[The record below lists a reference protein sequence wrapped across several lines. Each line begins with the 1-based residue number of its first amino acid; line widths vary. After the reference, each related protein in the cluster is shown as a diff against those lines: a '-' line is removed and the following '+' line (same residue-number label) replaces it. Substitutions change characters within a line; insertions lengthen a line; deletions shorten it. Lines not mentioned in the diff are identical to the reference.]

1 MTGKAPQPPLKSLV
15 WPMRLTLAGL
25 WAERLA
31 RAFWPLWSL
40 VLVTLSAL
48 AFGVHDLGPLHYAQA
63 AGAVIVILG
72 LLLAARG
79 LRTFRKPTALDAL
92 DRLDST
98 MPGRPIA
105 TLRDTQVMGTKD
117 PASLAIWQ
125 AHQERM
131 AARAAGARPVQP
143 DLKLSSRDRFSLR
156 YVALTAFVMAAIFG
170 SFWKAGTVAGLTP
183 GAALATPGGPSWEAW
198 AQPPAYTGKPSLYLN
213 DITDPELALPTGTR
227 LQIRL
232 YGPEG
237 DLTVAQTVADVP
249 PPAPEPAP
257 DSGVDVKATPAAAV
271 PNAMKGIS
279 DLTITRSG
287 SLTIDGPGGREW
299 QITAI
304 PDAAPTVE
312 VSGDM
317 VREADGRFKQS
328 IKATDDYGITAG
340 RVTIALDLA
349 KLDRR
354 HGLKVDPE
362 AIEPV
367 VLDIPLPRKG
377 KRTDLTATL
386 VDDLSKHVFANL
398 PVTMTFAVTDAAGN
412 EGTSAPYDVTL
423 HGKRFF
429 DPLAAALIEM
439 RRDILWNRI
448 NAPRSVELLKA
459 VTNRPEGF
467 IRHERAFLHLR
478 VLMRKLEATEA
489 SLSVE
494 DRDAIAE
501 ELWKIAFMVEE
512 GNLQDAFDRLQRAQ
526 DRLDEAIK
534 NGASPE
540 EIDQLMKEMQQAL
553 NDYMREL
560 AEEAQRN
567 PDKQQQ
573 GQMQGQMMS
582 GDQLQQMLDKLQQ
595 LMEEGKT
602 AEAAELMEQLRQLM
616 QNMQVVQGQQGQ
628 GQGQPGQKGM
638 QGLGD
643 TLRDQQ
649 DLSDDSFRD
658 LQGVPRPG
666 QDQGEGQ
673 NQGQNQGQQ
682 PGDQQPGQDGQQDG
696 QQPGDQFGQN
706 QQPDGQGSGDQGSL
720 SDRQRAL
727 RERLDQLQNGDL
739 PGDGTEQGEA
749 GRQDL
754 DRAGRAMEDAENALR
769 DGDLSGALDR
779 QAEAMEALRDGMQ
792 NFGDALAEEQRQNR
806 DGQGGEQD
814 FGSADPNGTD
824 PLGRRQGDSARIGSD
839 QNMVQND
846 PDTRAQEL
854 LDEIRRRSGEL
865 TRPLEELDYLK
876 RLLQM
881 F

>member
-1 MTGKAPQPPLKSLV
+1 MTGRTPEPPLKSLV

-40 VLVTLSAL
+40 VLVTLAAL
-48 AFGVHDLGPLHYAQA
+48 AFGVQDLGPLHYAQA
-63 AGAVIVILG
+63 AGVITG
-72 LLLAARG
+72 LAALALLALGQKR
-79 LRTFRKPTALDAL
+79 FRKPTAMDAL
-92 DRLDST
+92 DRLDAT

-105 TLRDTQVMGTKD
+105 ALRDTQVIGTND
-117 PASLAIWQ
+117 PASLAVWH
-125 AHQERM
+125 AHLDRM

-143 DLKLSSRDRFSLR
+143 DLRLSSRDRFSLR
-156 YVALTAFVMAAIFG
+156 YVALTAFVMAALFG
-170 SFWKAGTVAGLTP
+170 SFWKAGTIAGLTL
-183 GAALATPGGPSWEAW
+183 GAAIAMPGGPSWEAW

-213 DITDPELALPTGTR
+213 DITDPALDLPTGTR

-237 DLTVAQTVADVP
+237 GLSVTQTIADLP
-249 PPAPEPAP
+249 KPEPAAAPAP
-257 DSGVDVKATPAAAV
+257 DAKASPAAV
-271 PNAMKGIS
+271 PNAMQGIY
-279 DLTITRSG
+279 DLTVTRSG
-287 SLTIDGPGGREW
+287 DLTIDGPGGREW

-317 VREADGRFKQS
+317 VREADGRFKQA
-328 IKATDDYGITAG
+328 IKAADDYGITAA
-340 RVTIALDLA
+340 RVTITLDMA
-349 KLDRR
+349 KVDRR
-354 HGLKVDPE
+354 HGLTVDPE
-362 AIEPV
+362 AVEPV
-367 VLDIPLPRKG
+367 ILDVPLPRKG
-377 KRTDLTATL
+377 KRTALTATL
-386 VDDLSKHVFANL
+386 IDDLSKHVFANL
-398 PVTMTFAVTDAAGN
+398 PVTMVFAVADAGGN
-412 EGTSAPYDVTL
+412 EGSSAPYQVTL

-439 RRDILWNRI
+439 RRDILWNRV
-448 NAPRSVELLKA
+448 NAPRAVELLKA

-467 IRHERAFLHLR
+467 IRHDRAFLHLR
-478 VLMRKLEATEA
+478 VLMRSLEAQEAALTTE
-489 SLSVE
+489 S
-494 DRDAIAE
+494 RDTIAE
-501 ELWKIAFMVEE
+501 ELWKIALMVEE
-512 GNLQDAFDRLQRAQ
+512 GNLQDAFERLQRAQ

-560 AEEAQRN
+560 AEESQRN
-567 PDKQQQ
+567 PGDQQQ
-573 GQMQGQMMS
+573 SQMMQGQMMS
-582 GDQLQQMLDKLQQ
+582 GDQLKEMLDKLQQ

-628 GQGQPGQKGM
+628 GQGSPGQQGM

-649 DLSDDSFRD
+649 DLSDDAFRD

-666 QDQGEGQ
+666 DQSGEGQEQGQDQGKG
-673 NQGQNQGQQ
+673 NQQ
-682 PGDQQPGQDGQQDG
+682 GDQQGE
-696 QQPGDQFGQN
+696 GDQFGQN
-706 QQPDGQGSGDQGSL
+706 QQDEGQGSGDQGSL
-720 SDRQRAL
+720 SDRQRGL

-749 GRQDL
+749 GRRDL
-754 DRAGRAMEDAENALR
+754 DRAGRAMEDAEKALR
-769 DGDLSGALDR
+769 DGDLDGALDR
-779 QAEAMEALRDGMQ
+779 QAEAMEALRDGMR
-792 NFGDALAEEQRQNR
+792 NFGEALAEEQRQQR
-806 DGQGGEQD
+806 DGQGGDQD

-824 PLGRRQGDSARIGSD
+824 PLGRRPGETARIGSD

-846 PDTRAQEL
+846 PDQRAQEL

-865 TRPLEELDYLK
+865 ARPLEELDYLK

>member
-1 MTGKAPQPPLKSLV
+1 MIGKTPQLPLKSLV

-40 VLVTLSAL
+40 ALVTLAAL
-48 AFGVHDLGPLHYAQA
+48 AFGVQDLGALRYAQI
-63 AGAVIVILG
+63 AGAIIG
-72 LLLAARG
+72 LFALALLAYG
-79 LRTFRKPTALDAL
+79 LRRFRKPTALDAL
-92 DRLDST
+92 DRIDAT

-105 TLRDTQVMGTKD
+105 ALTDTQVIGVND
-117 PASLAIWQ
+117 PASLAVWN

-143 DLKLSSRDRFSLR
+143 DLKLSSRDRYSLR
-156 YVALTAFVMAAIFG
+156 YVALTAFVMAALFG
-170 SFWKAGTVAGLTP
+170 SFWKAGSVAGLSP
-183 GAALATPGGPSWEAW
+183 GAAVAMPGGPSWEAW

-213 DITDPELALPTGTR
+213 DITDPALELPTGTR

-237 DLTVAQTVADVP
+237 DLTVAQTIADLP
-249 PPAPEPAP
+249 RTAPEPAT
-257 DSGVDVKATPAAAV
+257 GTETTPAAAV
-271 PNAMKGIS
+271 PNAMKGIF
-279 DLTITRSG
+279 DLSVARSG
-287 SLTIDGPGGREW
+287 SLSIDGPSGREW

-317 VREADGRFKQS
+317 VREADGRFKQQV
-328 IKATDDYGITAG
+328 KATDDYGITAG
-340 RVTIALDLA
+340 RVTITLNLA
-349 KLDRR
+349 KIDRR
-354 HGLKVDPE
+354 HGLAVDPE
-362 AIEPV
+362 PVAPV

-386 VDDLSKHVFANL
+386 VDDLSQHVFANL
-398 PVTMTFAVTDAAGN
+398 PVTMVFAVTDAGGN
-412 EGTSAPYDVTL
+412 EGTSAPYEVTL

-439 RRDILWNRI
+439 RRDILWNRV
-448 NAPRSVELLKA
+448 NAPRTVELLKA

-467 IRHERAFLHLR
+467 IRHDRAFLHLR
-478 VLMRKLEATEA
+478 VLMRGLEAQQA
-489 SLSVE
+489 SLSTE
-494 DRDAIAE
+494 ARDGIAE
-501 ELWKIAFMVEE
+501 ELWKIALMVEE

-560 AEEAQRN
+560 AEESQRN
-567 PDKQQQ
+567 PGDRQQSEM
-573 GQMQGQMMS
+573 MQGQMMS
-582 GDQLQQMLDKLQQ
+582 GDQLQEMLDKLQQ

-628 GQGQPGQKGM
+628 GQGGPGQKGM
-638 QGLGD
+638 QGLGE

-649 DLSDDSFRD
+649 DLSDDAFRD

-666 QDQGEGQ
+666 QEPGEGEEPGQ
-673 NQGQNQGQQ
+673 EQGQGQ
-682 PGDQQPGQDGQQDG
+682 DQGQDGQPG
-696 QQPGDQFGQN
+696 GDQFGQN
-706 QQPDGQGSGDQGSL
+706 QPDEGQGGGDEGSL
-720 SDRQRAL
+720 TDRQRAL

-749 GRQDL
+749 GRSEL
-754 DRAGRAMEDAENALR
+754 DRAGRAMEEAEDALR
-769 DGDLSGALDR
+769 DGDLDGALDR
-779 QAEAMEALRDGMQ
+779 QAEVMEALRDGMQ
-792 NFGDALAEEQRQNR
+792 NFGEAMAEEQRQNR
-806 DGQGGEQD
+806 DGQGGERD

-824 PLGRRQGDSARIGSD
+824 PLGRRQGETARIGSD
-839 QNMVQND
+839 ENMVQNN
-846 PDTRAQEL
+846 PDERAREL

-865 TRPLEELDYLK
+865 ARPLEELDYLK
-876 RLLQM
+876 RLLQL